1 MSSRRRPSARI
12 LTPAGWAGILAI
24 IGLAG
29 VAGLSLLTVFS
40 PR

>member
-12 LTPAGWAGILAI
+12 LTPAGWAGIAAI

-29 VAGLSLLTVFS
+29 GAGMALLTVFT

>member
-12 LTPAGWAGILAI
+12 LTPAGWAGVLAI

-29 VAGLSLLTVFS
+29 VAGLALLTVFS
-40 PR
+40 SR

>member
-1 MSSRRRPSARI
+1 MSPRRRPSARI
-12 LTPAGWAGILAI
+12 LTPVGWAGLLTT

-29 VAGLSLLTVFS
+29 VAGLALLTVFS

>member
-12 LTPAGWAGILAI
+12 LTPVGWAGILAI

-29 VAGLSLLTVFS
+29 LVGLALLTVLE